1 MSLAQLSVM
10 TLRKVSVMSATN
22 KESVMQLTTVGTYY
36 QNSKV
41 ITWARCVV
49 VLWFLR
55 DFGKTEILH
64 GVDYG

>member
-1 MSLAQLSVM
+1 MYRARLAPKLASL
-10 TLRKVSVMSATN
+10 
-22 KESVMQLTTVGTYY
+22 VMQLTTVGTYY

-55 DFGKTEILH
+55 DFGKTEIQH